1 MVPYIAHTLNWLLMI
16 GLPVGLGIGLTR
28 RFHLGWRLWLVGAA
42 GFVLSQVGHIPFN
55 LLLTPLVSRGILARL
70 PAGERLLVSAAGLGL
85 SAGLFEEITRFLVML
100 LWAKDARSWRKGVL
114 LGAGHGGAEAIIL
127 GGLAL
132 YAFLQ
137 LVALRGADLSRF
149 VPASQLALARQQ
161 VAAYWSAP
169 WYEDLLGAVERLFT
183 IPVQICLSVI
193 VLQALT
199 RNHLGWLG
207 LAIGWHAIID
217 GIAVILSSQ
226 VSGFP
231 WGVYAIEGVLGVI
244 SLISMA
250 VLLALRQ
257 LEPPE
262 GEAVPVAPLPP
273 IPLALREVEES
284 AERLEHTRYD

>member
-1 MVPYIAHTLNWLLMI
+1 MVSYIAHALNWLLMI
-16 GLPVGLGIGLTR
+16 GMPLGLGVVLTR
-28 RFHLGWRLWLVGAA
+28 RFHFGWRLWFVGAA
-42 GFVLSQVGHIPFN
+42 GFVISQVGHIPFN
-55 LLLTPLVSRGILARL
+55 ALLTALFSPGTLAHL
-70 PAGERLLVSAAGLGL
+70 PAGERLLVSAAILGL

-127 GGLAL
+127 GGLVL

-137 LVALRGADLSRF
+137 MVAFRGADLSRL

-161 VAAYWSAP
+161 ITAYWSAP
-169 WYEDLLGAVERLFT
+169 WYEDLLGALERLFT

-217 GIAVILSSQ
+217 GMTVFLS
-226 VSGFP
+226 GRLGGLP
-231 WGVYAIEGVLGVI
+231 WGVYAIEGLVGVF
-244 SLISMA
+244 SLISVG

-257 LEPPE
+257 PEPPE
-262 GEAVPVAPLPP
+262 GETTPVAPLRPFP
-273 IPLALREVEES
+273 RAPLEVEETP
-284 AERLEHTRYD
+284 ERLEQTRYD